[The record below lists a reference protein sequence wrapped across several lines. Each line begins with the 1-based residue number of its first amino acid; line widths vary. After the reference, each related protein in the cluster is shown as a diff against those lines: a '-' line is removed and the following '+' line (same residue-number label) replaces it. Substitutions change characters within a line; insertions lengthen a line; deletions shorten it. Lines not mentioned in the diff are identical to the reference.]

1 MTSEGYD
8 PTHFL
13 MIRTYLHFVEL
24 CDTCRAGHDIGI
36 CHDRAGIG
44 KTWSGLHYSQR
55 LLIQA
60 AARYPSAPQSLP
72 QAIAQCRVLFYT
84 PLVANTPQ
92 GVDKDIALLRRRL
105 NALVSETN
113 AAGTPA
119 RTYSTLWEPPVEY
132 VELIIVDEANR
143 LRQASLEHLRD
154 LYDRDERGFGLV
166 LMGMPGLEHVVR
178 RYPQLYSRIG
188 FDFQFEELS
197 ADEARSI
204 IRAKWDLLRKQ
215 DFEEITDEAVVAT
228 IIRLTRSDFR
238 EITKF
243 LKQARRILQ
252 NNGLIAIT
260 KDVIDL
266 AAKGLLRGSE

>member
-1 MTSEGYD
+1 
-8 PTHFL
+8 
-13 MIRTYLHFVEL
+13 
-24 CDTCRAGHDIGI
+24 
-36 CHDRAGIG
+36 
-44 KTWSGLHYSQR
+44 
-55 LLIQA
+55 
-60 AARYPSAPQSLP
+60 
-72 QAIAQCRVLFYT
+72 
-84 PLVANTPQ
+84 
-92 GVDKDIALLRRRL
+92 
-105 NALVSETN
+105 
-113 AAGTPA
+113 
-119 RTYSTLWEPPVEY
+119 VEY